1 MAQYQ
6 PIKRALQSSASELR
20 RATCWHSHPTELSS
34 KNKNDEITSMS
45 LRYEE
50 NVDISTEKKKAQD
63 MCHDSELSQRRMTKQ
78 EDEQQYSMNDN
89 RE

>member
-1 MAQYQ
+1 
-6 PIKRALQSSASELR
+6 
-20 RATCWHSHPTELSS
+20 
-34 KNKNDEITSMS
+34 MS

-63 MCHDSELSQRRMTKQ
+63 MCHDSELSQRRTTKQ